1 MATQPNRLQQEA
13 LYSATGA
20 GLSKEPRFTQTML
33 QQAYDD
39 NATIRACKLPSA
51 LVEVPR
57 ISERYETQS
66 YSHGVAGKDLRTL
79 QIVENKISGQP
90 VLNLNSAFFGAQRD
104 ANAVPDAHA
113 EIFVRQKDFN
123 ATAAE
128 RNNYIKGLI
137 YHTDM
142 DHPLSFH
149 H

>member
-1 MATQPNRLQQEA
+1 MRTAEVRVATQPNRLQQEA

-66 YSHGVAGKDLRTL
+66 YSQGIAGRDLRAL
-79 QIVENKISGQP
+79 QIVENKISG
-90 VLNLNSAFFGAQRD
+90 
-104 ANAVPDAHA
+104 
-113 EIFVRQKDFN
+113 
-123 ATAAE
+123 
-128 RNNYIKGLI
+128 
-137 YHTDM
+137 
-142 DHPLSFH
+142 
-149 H
+149 